1 LLRAVFYCRSCSSLW
16 RSNTS
21 ILRVM
26 KSIFRSAPVVTVLG
40 GLIWAYMALCG
51 RTIRWKVEGLENAK
65 TTWQKH
71 DAIIVAAWHSTILT
85 LPTAWTRYMRHW
97 PGRRAPSA
105 MMISLSADGE
115 PVARAIKH
123 LGLTSIRGSSGY
135 KRKRR
140 DKGGGAA
147 IAAQGLAPSSLPSAP
162 TQPSCHMRSP
172 QPHPSAFQLGIGSR
186 YLFPL
191 RVAQSCSVWPS
202 QWRAHPRQ
210 RRCG

>member
-1 LLRAVFYCRSCSSLW
+1 
-16 RSNTS
+16 
-21 ILRVM
+21 M
-26 KSIFRSAPVVTVLG
+26 KSLFRSTSVVTVLG

-51 RTIRWKVEGLENAK
+51 RTIRWKVEGLESAK
-65 TTWQKH
+65 STWQEH

-85 LPTAWTRYMRHW
+85 LPTAWTRHMRHW

-147 IAAQGLAPSSLPSAP
+147 TSFANAI
-162 TQPSCHMRSP
+162 
-172 QPHPSAFQLGIGSR
+172 
-186 YLFPL
+186 
-191 RVAQSCSVWPS
+191 VAM
-202 QWRAHPRQ
+202 Q
-210 RRCG
+210 RLKLTC